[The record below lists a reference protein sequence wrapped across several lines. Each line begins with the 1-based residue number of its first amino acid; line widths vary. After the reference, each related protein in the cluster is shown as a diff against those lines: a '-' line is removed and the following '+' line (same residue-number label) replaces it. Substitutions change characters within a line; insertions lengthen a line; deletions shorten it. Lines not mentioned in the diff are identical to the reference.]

1 MELGLL
7 LQEHYHLNNTKKYFK
22 ISLLDLLFYTWITTW
37 ALKIK
42 QKLILI
48 IFKHYFFYLEYHSLI
63 NRLVLEILDL
73 LLFQVGP
80 DIVSINSDYISKEN
94 MKLTVGPG
102 GPTEPGIPGVPGG
115 PGQLYQHIHRHEIFL
130 KILYSQKH
138 LDVLVNQDHRV
149 VQVQYQQNPMNH
161 PVHPN

>member
-1 MELGLL
+1 
-7 LQEHYHLNNTKKYFK
+7 
-22 ISLLDLLFYTWITTW
+22 
-37 ALKIK
+37 
-42 QKLILI
+42 
-48 IFKHYFFYLEYHSLI
+48 
-63 NRLVLEILDL
+63 
-73 LLFQVGP
+73 
-80 DIVSINSDYISKEN
+80 

-115 PGQLYQHIHRHEIFL
+115 PGQLYQHIRRHESFL